1 MKHTVSLKQNY
12 EFRRLYGRGK
22 SAVCPCLALYCR
34 KNRLGRS
41 RLGIT
46 VGVKVGKA
54 VRRNRTRRRIREAYR
69 IHEGEF
75 LPGYDLVVVARV
87 RAGHARFRELE
98 RGLLQVAD
106 RLGLLQKGTGDRP

>member
-1 MKHTVSLKQNY
+1 MKHTTPLKQNR
-12 EFRRLYGRGK
+12 EFRRLYSRGK
-22 SAVCPCLALYCR
+22 SAACPTLALYCR

-46 VGVKVGKA
+46 VGVKVGNA

-69 IHEGEF
+69 IHEEQF

-87 RAGHARFRELE
+87 RAGHARFQEVE
-98 RGLLQVAD
+98 RGLLLLAD
-106 RLGLLQKGTGDRP
+106 KLELLGKEPVQR